1 MNQIIGDMQL
11 HYVKCGKG
19 RPMLLLHGNGEDHT
33 IFTEAAAK
41 LKKRFTLYAID
52 TRGHGRSTGGDNL
65 HYTVFADDMKAFIDS
80 LSIKKPVVLGFSDG
94 AITALLLSSR
104 YPDSVSAVIA
114 AGANTSPGALVEE
127 AVREMEEEY
136 RKTHSPLLSLMLS
149 EPDITAEE
157 LQRIKVP
164 VLVIAGENDLV
175 RRSDTEYIARSIR
188 TSKLMILKGEDHSSY
203 IWHSAEIADI
213 AISEIGFLCNEA

>member
-65 HYTVFADDMKAFIDS
+65 HYTVFADDMKAFIDC
-80 LSIKKPVVLGFSDG
+80 LSIEKPVVLGFSDG

-114 AGANTSPGALVEE
+114 AGANTSPGALAEE
-127 AVREMEEEY
+127 AVL
-136 RKTHSPLLSLMLS
+136 PG
-149 EPDITAEE
+149 P
-157 LQRIKVP
+157 
-164 VLVIAGENDLV
+164 
-175 RRSDTEYIARSIR
+175 
-188 TSKLMILKGEDHSSY
+188 
-203 IWHSAEIADI
+203 
-213 AISEIGFLCNEA
+213 ISRQSTIP